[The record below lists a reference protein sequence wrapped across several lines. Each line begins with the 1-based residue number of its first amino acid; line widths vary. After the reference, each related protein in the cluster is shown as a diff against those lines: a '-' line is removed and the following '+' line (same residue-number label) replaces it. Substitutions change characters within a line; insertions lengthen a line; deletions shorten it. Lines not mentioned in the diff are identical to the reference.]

1 MKKILLLAATVG
13 LAFLVTQGQGAL
25 VYDGFDYTV
34 GSTLEAASDEWAP
47 ANSGT
52 APVIASGNLTIPG
65 LPAPTGNKVS
75 FAAGNIQ
82 EALGTLNTYNSGTVF
97 FSLAFQLTALPTSS
111 TYSFALATGN
121 TNFGAAVWLQANG
134 TEFNIGLSNR
144 SNSTPSYSSSYS
156 LNQPI
161 FLVGSYEF
169 VSGTANDI
177 SSLWINPAS
186 STFGDA
192 TAPSPTLTALGG
204 ADMTSFTQFLLR
216 GASGSPSGE
225 MDELRV
231 GTTWAAVTPVPE
243 PSATAL
249 LALAALGLGVRRRR

>member
-13 LAFLVTQGQGAL
+13 LAAFATQSQGAL

-192 TAPSPTLTALGG
+192 TAPTPTLTALGG
-204 ADMTSFTQFLLR
+204 TDMTSFTQFLLR

>member
-1 MKKILLLAATVG
+1 MKKILLLAG
-13 LAFLVTQGQGAL
+13 LAFLVTQSQSAL
-25 VYDGFDYTV
+25 VYDGFDYAV

-47 ANSGT
+47 LNSGT
-52 APVIASGNLTIPG
+52 DPVIASGNLTIPG
-65 LPAPTGNKVS
+65 LQAPTGNKVA
-75 FAAGNIQ
+75 FKAGNIR

-97 FSLAFQLTALPTSS
+97 FSLAFQLTALPTSPA
-111 TYSFALATGN
+111 YSFALSTGN
-121 TNFGAAVWLQANG
+121 TNYGAAVWLQANG
-134 TEFNIGLSNR
+134 TDFNIGLSNR
-144 SNSTPSYSSSYS
+144 SNSTPSYSAIYS